1 MAARILILGAG
12 FGGLFTALQAARLV
26 GDRATITLVDR
37 NDYFLY
43 TPLLF
48 QVVSGTL
55 QPRHV
60 ARPIAPLLPP
70 RIRFVRAAVHTIDLD
85 RRRVETDDGSLEY
98 DLLVIALG
106 GVPNF
111 FGLMSAEQHALPFKW
126 LPDVPSLRAH
136 IEERFVQ
143 AAHHP
148 DRAADLLRTVVTGAG
163 CTGVELAAELHD
175 WMYGSLAPS
184 HPAVPPSA
192 IGITVAE
199 ALDHLLCPMDPGL
212 RRAALRKLT
221 ERRIAVQLSSLVTG
235 VGPDWIEYRSN
246 GEATRVACGTVVW
259 TAGITPSPVVSALP
273 VTFGPGGR
281 IVVSETLQVLGHP
294 DVLAVGDL
302 AACADPQGAILP
314 TTAQVAVQQ
323 APAAVRTLAA
333 LIEGRVPQPFRYKR
347 QGEVVGLGRTGAL
360 VEAFGVKMVGLP
372 AWLVGRIIHLS
383 RLPDWGDRVAVA
395 WEWARDLLR

>member
-1 MAARILILGAG
+1 MTARVLILGAG
-12 FGGLFTALQAARLV
+12 FGGLFTALQAARLLS
-26 GDRATITLVDR
+26 DRAAITLVDR

-55 QPRHV
+55 QSRHV
-60 ARPIAPLLPP
+60 ARPLARLLPA
-70 RIRFVRAAVHTIDLD
+70 RIRFVQTPVYTIDLD
-85 RRRVETDDGSLEY
+85 RRRVDTHDGSLEY

-111 FGLMSAEQHALPFKW
+111 FGLASAEQHALPFKW
-126 LPDVPSLRAH
+126 LPDVPRLRAH
-136 IEERFVQ
+136 IEEQFVE

-175 WMYGSLAPS
+175 WMYGSLART
-184 HPAVPPSA
+184 HPTVPPSA

-221 ERRIAVQLSSLVTG
+221 ERRIAVQLSSLVNG

-246 GEATRVACGTVVW
+246 GDATRVACGTVVW
-259 TAGITPSPVVSALP
+259 TAGIKPNPLVSALP
-273 VTFGPGGR
+273 VTVGPGDR
-281 IVVSETLQVLGHP
+281 IVVSDTLQVPGHP
-294 DVLAVGDL
+294 NVLAVGDL
-302 AACADPQGAILP
+302 AACADQHGGILP

-323 APAAVRTLAA
+323 APAAARTLAA

-347 QGEVVGLGRTGAL
+347 KGEVVGLGRTGAL